1 MSTEFAGTLREH
13 VVIETRLGNRDSRA
27 GAVGNYRYDGQAW
40 AAVSP
45 LMPADMTR
53 ADALSA
59 MPRWRVTLR
68 KREGLG
74 PGTRLTWRG
83 KYLAVRAASSD
94 PETPAQMQ
102 LTCEEV
108 R

>member
-1 MSTEFAGTLREH
+1 MSGEFAGALRER
-13 VVIETRLGNRDSRA
+13 VVIETRMGTRDSRA
-27 GAVGNYRYDGQAW
+27 GAVGSYRYDGQVW

-45 LMPADMTR
+45 LMPSDLTR

-59 MPRWRVTLR
+59 MPRWRVTIR

-74 PGTRLTWRG
+74 LGTRLTWRG
-83 KYLAVRAASSD
+83 KYLAVRAALSD
-94 PETPAQMQ
+94 PQTPAQMQ

>member
-1 MSTEFAGTLREH
+1 MSGELAGSLRER
-13 VVIETRLGNRDSRA
+13 VIIETRLGTRNSSA
-27 GAVGNYRYDGQAW
+27 GAVGSYRYDGLAW

-45 LMPADMTR
+45 VMPADITR

-59 MPRWRVTLR
+59 LPRWRVTMR
-68 KREGLG
+68 KREGVG
-74 PGTRLTWRG
+74 VGTRLTWRG
-83 KYLAVRAASSD
+83 KYLAVRGALSD
-94 PETPAQMQ
+94 PQVPAQMQ

>member
-1 MSTEFAGTLREH
+1 MSGEFAGTLRER
-13 VVIETRLGNRDSRA
+13 VVIETRIHGCDNYA
-27 GAVGNYRYDGQAW
+27 GAIGGYAYDGQVW

-45 LMPADMTR
+45 LMPADLTR

-59 MPRWRVTLR
+59 LPRWRVTMR

-74 PGTRLTWRG
+74 LDTRLTWRG
-83 KYLAVRAASSD
+83 KYLAVRAALSD
-94 PETPAQMQ
+94 PQTPAQMQ

>member
-1 MSTEFAGTLREH
+1 MSGEFAGALRER
-13 VVIETRLGNRDSRA
+13 VVIETRMGTRDGRA
-27 GAVGNYRYDGQAW
+27 GAVGSYRYDGQVW

-45 LMPADMTR
+45 LMPSDLTR

-59 MPRWRVTLR
+59 MPRWRVTIR

-74 PGTRLTWRG
+74 LGTRLTWRG
-83 KYLAVRAASSD
+83 KYLAVRAALSD
-94 PETPAQMQ
+94 PQTPAQMQ